1 MKHYTS
7 SDFRLLYQNLPFET
21 RVLADKNYDLLK
33 ENPRHPSLQLKRID
47 ELWSVRIGK
56 HYRAIGIDALGGIQW
71 IWIGS
76 HADYDKIIAGL
87 KAMNTAVNN
96 EPRISAVEITDQ
108 VIAAT
113 LDDGR
118 TISVPLI

>member
-7 SDFRLLYQNLPFET
+7 SDFWLLYQNLPFET

>member
-1 MKHYTS
+1 LKHYTP
-7 SDFRLLYQNLPFET
+7 SDFWLLYQNLPFET

>member
-1 MKHYTS
+1 LKHYTS
-7 SDFRLLYQNLPFET
+7 SDFWLLYQNLPFET